1 MLSRAGP
8 TARPLVVALA
18 GVALALQTWVAEV
31 SIGLNFQTCG
41 LGASGALS
49 LPQDIHSA
57 DGPAIV
63 TVFKDISRDLS

>member
-1 MLSRAGP
+1 M
-8 TARPLVVALA
+8 VALA
-18 GVALALQTWVAEV
+18 GVASALQTWVAEV